1 MGLPR
6 RRRLPENKT
15 TINYKSG
22 YVNGDKVAAAFQ
34 NGTINPF
41 GPSAPGAWEST
52 SLNGDGWVAKF
63 QTIMADF
70 KVSKEVLQLPAGMMA
85 TAFGVETRREKLDSQ
100 IQDIAQFAL
109 GSGIA
114 DSKSTSGSRGVT
126 AAYVEADI
134 PIFKI
139 STLSW
144 PRVMTAIPTLAV
156 PSIPRSR

>member
-1 MGLPR
+1 MINSRSVPLGPRVTESLSTTQRLAFNAEGLLAGWDYR
-6 RRRLPENKT
+6 GGVGYSENKT

-114 DSKSTSGSRGVT
+114 DSKSTSG
-126 AAYVEADI
+126 
-134 PIFKI
+134 
-139 STLSW
+139 
-144 PRVMTAIPTLAV
+144 AV
-156 PSIPRSR
+156 A